1 MIRKERVRP
10 FCQALLKVTLNRSIT
25 STFDI
30 SLLKYILLFSF
41 VFTIFYHLLLLQLQ
55 GVLLLLY
62 LRTGTAIIMQNRV
75 FFRTHE
81 LIFDDRKQRLI

>member
-1 MIRKERVRP
+1 MVRKERVRP

-25 STFDI
+25 STLDI

-41 VFTIFYHLLLLQLQ
+41 VFTIFYSLLLLQLQ
-55 GVLLLLY
+55 GVLLLMY

-75 FFRTHE
+75 FFRTK

>member
-1 MIRKERVRP
+1 MVRKERVRP

-25 STFDI
+25 STLDI

-41 VFTIFYHLLLLQLQ
+41 VFTIFYSLLLLQLQ
-55 GVLLLLY
+55 GVLLLMY
-62 LRTGTAIIMQNRV
+62 LRTGTAIIMQNRA
-75 FFRTHE
+75 FFRTK